1 MSQLLITVGTGTVQ
15 TVQLG
20 TLSAAVNQQITQ
32 AVAASAASAAAAAA
46 YVAELPSL
54 VVQQVASHAS
64 LPAAPAGLYL
74 VLSDETRGN
83 VPQLYYFWSTHCMW
97 FAALQV
103 A

>member
-1 MSQLLITVGTGTVQ
+1 MSSLVINSTAEI
-15 TVQLG
+15 VQLG
-20 TLSAAVNQQITQ
+20 TLSQAVNQQITQ
-32 AVAASAASAAAAAA
+32 AVASAEASAAQAAK
-46 YVAELPSL
+46 YVAELPTL
-54 VVQQVASHAS
+54 VVQQVATYAS
-64 LPAAPAGLYL
+64 LPASPAGLYL